1 MVVAA
6 GCARD
11 CAPQADD
18 LCDHVRALCG
28 HEQRCRSKADWKSMR
43 HELGEHA
50 VDGYRT
56 CLSNSKG
63 CADVGDCDSDPV
75 IKRWTSQHHD

>member
-18 LCDHVRALCG
+18 LCARVRALCG
-28 HEQRCRSKADWKSMR
+28 QEQRCRSPSEWKTLR
-43 HELGEHA
+43 RELGDRA
-50 VDGYRT
+50 VDGYRA
-56 CLSNSKG
+56 CLRNSKG

-75 IKRWTSQHHD
+75 IKRWTSQRHD